1 MGHEPH
7 LIHLHLGNK
16 KHSLG
21 DWMPMFEQK
30 WLGFCVDANFLS
42 YVSNPNKQYL
52 VVQ

>member
-7 LIHLHLGNK
+7 LIHSHLGNK

-52 VVQ
+52 VV